1 MEILNISENK
11 LPGEFQFHSLKVD
24 LRTQNKADVLKCF
37 AQLDFYVT
45 STTSIVESD
54 EFLFVQDNGRVY
66 SCKCAINSD
75 SYSWVDLQQLK
86 EMVILSRN
94 DVNDANHTDQDG
106 WKWFVTSTREGYVFA
121 LGNAQQLP
129 RWDKS
134 PLDHVDLIPIVK
146 TKDQISISKNE
157 YLDPLR
163 GFQYIQLSENEI
175 RDDKLGSEKWIE
187 IPEDAHL
194 YFMEWFYKL
203 VNGIWFVKERNN
215 VWTET
220 EYKFNSETVNI
231 HWLREGVDLPKP
243 VKKLIIDN
251 FNYQYVDGIAAA
263 QSLKDGFEVDFSEDE
278 EEWDNF
284 NLQTGFR
291 VGCLLGEPNQNNL
304 VVKFRVVPKTLK
316 IIGIDGKEYE
326 FPTPIRQYPPKGTV
340 CFIATLSDPDT
351 RTPKEITFSGNEITK
366 MLVDHRRLHLTAEAA
381 LAHIEAEVLALGG
394 NF

>member
-1 MEILNISENK
+1 MEILKISEK
-11 LPGEFQFHSLKVD
+11 HLPGEFQFHSLKVD

-37 AQLDFYVT
+37 AELGFYVT
-45 STTSIVESD
+45 SATSIIESD
-54 EFLFVQDNGRVY
+54 EFLFVQDNGRVF
-66 SCKCAINSD
+66 SCENAIGSD
-75 SYSWVDLQQLK
+75 GYSWVNLRQL
-86 EMVILSRN
+86 EDMVIINRN

-106 WKWFVTSTREGYVFA
+106 WKWFLTSNGDGYVFA
-121 LGNAQQLP
+121 VGNAQQNA

-134 PLDHVDLIPIVK
+134 PLDHVDLKPILNNGNQQSSMVLR
-146 TKDQISISKNE
+146 E
-157 YLDPLR
+157 YLDPENSYQ
-163 GFQYIQLSENEI
+163 FFKSTELSI
-175 RDDKLGSEKWIE
+175 DKSWIE

-194 YFMEWFYKL
+194 LFMEWFYKL
-203 VNGIWFVKERNN
+203 VNGIWLVQERNN
-215 VWTET
+215 VWIET
-220 EYKFNSETVNI
+220 EYQFNSETVNI
-231 HWLREGVDLPKP
+231 YWLREGIELPKP

-263 QSLKDGFEVDFSEDE
+263 QSLKNGFEVDFSEDE
-278 EEWDNF
+278 EEWDSF

-291 VGCLLGEPNQNNL
+291 VGCLLGEPNQNNQ
-304 VVKFRVVPKTLK
+304 VVKFRVIPKTLK

-351 RTPKEITFSGNEITK
+351 RTPQQTTFSGNEITK
-366 MLVDHRRLHLTAEAA
+366 MWVDHRRLHFTAEAA